1 MTTFVPTILASI
13 LLSTLLVV
21 SSAIPRGHVGHVR
34 SHIPVAEAENQVGD
48 YDDFSDLPMNYVRQ
62 AYNIPHSVT
71 NQKLLDE
78 FQVPK
83 TKRYL
88 GLDIPDY
95 ISSGDTSPNHALNSL
110 SDRLKSFGKK

>member
-62 AYNIPHSVT
+62 AYNIPHSIT

-83 TKRYL
+83 TKRYRKCDL
-88 GLDIPDY
+88 Y
-95 ISSGDTSPNHALNSL
+95 FQKKL
-110 SDRLKSFGKK
+110 STR